1 LKYRAIWAIS
11 HVTDQEGLKLE
22 VVNQIFTLMH
32 SNTEL
37 SVKVEAALCIAEIVS
52 DQPQFASL
60 IKPALEQLLGTYLNI
75 MELIDCKELVEA
87 LQKIAE
93 TYHNDITPYAVA
105 VAGKLSENY
114 LKLVNSDKEDRE
126 DTEIMST
133 AIGCIHAI
141 NRILGLCIETE
152 NLPQDLFPLMEKAL
166 YQLCCYLI
174 SPEGSDEHLEDGLTT
189 IS

>member
-1 LKYRAIWAIS
+1 LKYRAIWALS

-87 LQKIAE
+87 L
-93 TYHNDITPYAVA
+93 
-105 VAGKLSENY
+105 
-114 LKLVNSDKEDRE
+114 
-126 DTEIMST
+126 
-133 AIGCIHAI
+133 
-141 NRILGLCIETE
+141 
-152 NLPQDLFPLMEKAL
+152 
-166 YQLCCYLI
+166 
-174 SPEGSDEHLEDGLTT
+174 
-189 IS
+189 